1 MKQAYDDLR
10 FRQVY
15 VEITNICNLSCRM
28 CPKTKRAPKWMSAE
42 EFEHVLGEIY
52 PFTRYV
58 YPHVVGEP
66 LCHPE
71 FEKIL
76 DICSS
81 HGFTMNITTNG
92 TLIGKHEK
100 ALLNSKCIRQ
110 LNFSVHSSWEN
121 GIFDENYVRSI
132 LAFADKRTDSSPKIS
147 FRMWTSSEKSAAA
160 LNMILSHYGK
170 TKEEFDAAPSRYAT
184 GKALRLAENTYLNSE
199 DEFVWPSMSI
209 KEGSE
214 DKFCRALRTHIGIL
228 SDGTVVPC
236 CLDSEGEI
244 ALGNV
249 FKESFADIINNDRT
263 KAIYDGFSRR
273 KAVEDLCKRC
283 GYCELRLKK

>member
-1 MKQAYDDLR
+1 MKQQFDDLR

-28 CPKTKRAPKWMSAE
+28 CPKTKRTPKWMTAD
-42 EFEHVLGEIY
+42 EFEHVLTEIY

-76 DICSS
+76 EICEK

-92 TLIGKHEK
+92 TLINKHEA
-100 ALLNSKCIRQ
+100 ALLTSKCMRQ

-121 GIFDENYVRSI
+121 GVFDENYVRRI
-132 LAFADKRTDSSPKIS
+132 LEFADKRHDSKPNIS
-147 FRMWTSSEKSAAA
+147 FRMWTSSEKSASA
-160 LNMILSHYGK
+160 LDMILSHYEK

-184 GKALRLAENTYLNSE
+184 GKALRLADNTYLNSE
-199 DEFVWPSMSI
+199 DEFIWPSMSNTVSDG
-209 KEGSE
+209 E
-214 DKFCRALRTHIGIL
+214 KFCRALRTHIGIL

-244 ALGNV
+244 KLGNV
-249 FKESFADIINNDRT
+249 FKEDFADIIKNERT
-263 KAIYDGFSRR
+263 NAIYNGFSQR